1 MTKAHQ
7 ISSRKANILKL
18 GRPPKTERRL
28 VNLPLAGIASNKR
41 SSMQGSSNTPLTKR
55 LEAGSAVMQKW
66 PKIGRRLLRDDQCA
80 VASARRE
87 SSNRRLDGTQRRAD
101 PVVLI
106 SPVLSQG
113 VNAAAAG
120 EGKFRVKPWNLCI
133 VMGRRPINCLRVSF
147 GVHNYSKYRRI
158 DGPVIFVNKGC

>member
-66 PKIGRRLLRDDQCA
+66 PKI
-80 VASARRE
+80 RRE

-158 DGPVIFVNKGC
+158 DEPVIFVNKGC